1 MRGADH
7 LYALRMAIDL
17 RQLRAL
23 VAVVEE
29 GTFTDA
35 AIALG
40 TSQAS
45 VSRAVAALE
54 EALGTR
60 VLSRTS
66 RSVTTTAAGAR
77 VLEHARQALDAV
89 AALERSAART
99 DAQLRVGY
107 AWSAL
112 GAHTAPVQRR
122 WAAEH
127 PGRELLLVFSN
138 TPTAGLAEGLADVA
152 VLRRPVVDGRLV
164 VEPVGTEDRYAV
176 LPSADPLVRH
186 RSVSLADFVG
196 RTLALDR
203 RTGTTGDHLWDPGRG
218 PGAYREVQGVEDFL
232 TAVAAGQAIGI
243 TSAATTHQHRR
254 PGVLYRRVRDAPSV
268 PVFLAWWRGDPPP
281 DLRSLV
287 TTVREAYAAVG
298 YREGPEPVSPSA

>member
-1 MRGADH
+1 
-7 LYALRMAIDL
+7 MAIDL

-54 EALGTR
+54 QELGTR

-66 RSVTTTAAGAR
+66 RQVAPTAVGAR
-77 VLEHARQALDAV
+77 VLAHAREALDAV
-89 AALERSAART
+89 SALERSATRT
-99 DAQLRVGY
+99 DAELRVGY

-127 PGRELLLVFSN
+127 PGRELVLVFSN

-152 VLRRPVVDGRLV
+152 VLRRPVVDARLV
-164 VEPVGTEDRYAV
+164 VELVGTEDRYAV
-176 LPSADPLVRH
+176 LATTDPLARH
-186 RSVSLADFVG
+186 RALSLADFAG

-203 RTGTTGDHLWDPGRG
+203 RTGTTGDHLWGQGHG
-218 PGAYREVQGVEDFL
+218 PGAYREVHGVEDFL
-232 TAVAAGQAIGI
+232 TCVAAGQAIGI
-243 TSAATTHQHRR
+243 TSTATTHQHRR
-254 PGVLYRRVRDAPSV
+254 PGVVYRRVRDAPSV
-268 PVFLAWWRGDPPP
+268 PVFVAWWRDDPPP
-281 DLRSLV
+281 GLACGV
-287 TTVREAYAAVG
+287 TTVREAYASDG
-298 YREGPEPVSPSA
+298 